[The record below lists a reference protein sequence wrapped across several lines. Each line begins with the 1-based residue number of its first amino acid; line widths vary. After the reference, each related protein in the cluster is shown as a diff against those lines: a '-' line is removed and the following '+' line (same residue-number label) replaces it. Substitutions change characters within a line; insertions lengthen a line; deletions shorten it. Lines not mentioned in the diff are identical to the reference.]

1 MELTVACLTV
11 LLVTLAILTKGQF
24 PSSLL
29 GMALVT
35 MMGLGGSL
43 QTLLINW
50 SGLETS
56 LGAVSRVKDFTETT
70 PSEASAAGEI
80 VVGEDWPRLGTL
92 EMKSVSL
99 TYGLVEARNKVPPD

>member
-1 MELTVACLTV
+1 MGCIQRWLALVMELTVACLTV
-11 LLVTLAILTKGQF
+11 LLVTLAILTKGKF

-29 GMALVT
+29 GIALVT

-50 SGLETS
+50 SALETS
-56 LGAVSRVKDFTETT
+56 LGAVSRVKNFTETT
-70 PSEASAAGEI
+70 PSETLTAGE
-80 VVGEDWPRLGTL
+80 VVVAEDWPRAGSL

-99 TYGLVEARNKVPPD
+99 TYR